1 MKSHGKMTP
10 GPKDALVGI
19 AQPSSGWSCR
29 VKRGRLAS
37 RLNPTT
43 MPAGKSLLSRLV
55 RRGVFGQLVLV
66 GVLFVPAGT
75 LKFWPG
81 WAFTLVNLI
90 SSFLFC
96 IYFYKHDP
104 QLLERRLL
112 TREKVNTQKR
122 VMGLVKILYVVVC
135 TLPGFDFR
143 FGWTSRL
150 IGPMP
155 LWLML
160 PALLLVPLC
169 YYIFFMVM
177 KTNPFAASIIQV
189 EAGQTIAD
197 TGPYHLVRHPLYAA
211 STILW
216 FAMPLAL
223 GSLVA
228 LPAFI
233 LLVPLFIL
241 RLLNEEKILRRDLPG
256 YAEYCQRTRHRLIPF
271 VW

>member
-1 MKSHGKMTP
+1 M
-10 GPKDALVGI
+10 
-19 AQPSSGWSCR
+19 
-29 VKRGRLAS
+29 LAS
-37 RLNPTT
+37 
-43 MPAGKSLLSRLV
+43 KSLLSRLI

-66 GVLFVPAGT
+66 VVLFVPAGT
-75 LKFWPG
+75 LKFWQG
-81 WAFTLVNLI
+81 WAFTIVNLL
-90 SSFLFC
+90 SSSVFC
-96 IYFYKHDP
+96 VYFYKHDP

-122 VMGLVKILYVVVC
+122 VMGLVKTLYVLVW

-143 FGWTSRL
+143 FGWTNQW

-155 LWLML
+155 LWLTL
-160 PALLLVPLC
+160 SALLLVPVC

-177 KTNPFAASIIQV
+177 KANPFAASIIQV

-197 TGPYHLVRHPLYAA
+197 TGPYRFIRHPLYAG
-211 STILW
+211 SVVLW

-223 GSLVA
+223 GSWVA

-233 LLVPLFIL
+233 LLIPLFIL

-256 YAEYCQRTRHRLIPF
+256 YVEYCQRTHHRLIPF